1 MNDMAKIIDEVKDVV
16 VSRRVV
22 GAGLT
27 IVGLA
32 VAVGATMD
40 AITKPLPYVG
50 FCLMQFA
57 GALTLLMGVAILAG
71 RRFDPLGIRKAASA

>member
-1 MNDMAKIIDEVKDVV
+1 MVKVIEDVKDVI

-40 AITKPLPYVG
+40 SFTKPLPYVG
-50 FCLMQFA
+50 FSIMQFA

>member
-1 MNDMAKIIDEVKDVV
+1 MVKVIEEVKDVI

-40 AITKPLPYVG
+40 VFTKPLPYVG
-50 FCLMQFA
+50 FSMMQFA

>member
-1 MNDMAKIIDEVKDVV
+1 MAKIYSEVKDMI

-40 AITKPLPYVG
+40 AFSKPLPYVG
-50 FCLMQFA
+50 FSLMQFA
-57 GALTLLMGVAILAG
+57 GALTLLMGIAILAG
-71 RRFDPLGIRKAASA
+71 RRFDPLGIRAVAE

>member
-40 AITKPLPYVG
+40 AFTKPLPYVG
-50 FCLMQFA
+50 FSLMQFA

-71 RRFDPLGIRKAASA
+71 RRFDPLGIRKAATA

>member
-1 MNDMAKIIDEVKDVV
+1 MNSMAKIVSEVKNMI

-32 VAVGATMD
+32 VTVGATMD
-40 AITKPLPYVG
+40 AFTTPLPYVG
-50 FCLMQFA
+50 FSLMQFA

-71 RRFDPLGIRKAASA
+71 RRFDPLGIRAAAE